1 MASFC
6 QIGADVV
13 AYGGPSPS
21 TSRARPQTAPVR
33 PRKPLVAAAP
43 LHAFSPSTATW
54 RELRAEAGEA
64 PAPRSDHACCA
75 LNDAS
80 MLVLG
85 GTGPRHEKLAD
96 AWRLRLRRTEV
107 RREMRMELRL
117 DAWSPAR
124 VARELAALRA
134 AAAEAGAAAG
144 AAAAAKGGAKAAA
157 PAKGKDGGGGGA
169 PTRLKDALVT
179 ERVRRALSA
188 ALSLPAECFDVD
200 ADLPVEPTAAD
211 AIEACFAA
219 ADANSSGTIEGK
231 ELPRVLATLGLSDK
245 KKAVKE
251 ALAKYD
257 DDGDKKLD
265 LAEFTGLIEDIQK
278 TDALISEQ
286 ATLAARNSAQFV
298 GAIISAIIQRN
309 YSAHAPR

>member
-1 MASFC
+1 M
-6 QIGADVV
+6 
-13 AYGGPSPS
+13 
-21 TSRARPQTAPVR
+21 
-33 PRKPLVAAAP
+33 
-43 LHAFSPSTATW
+43 
-54 RELRAEAGEA
+54 
-64 PAPRSDHACCA
+64 
-75 LNDAS
+75 
-80 MLVLG
+80 
-85 GTGPRHEKLAD
+85 
-96 AWRLRLRRTEV
+96 
-107 RREMRMELRL
+107 
-117 DAWSPAR
+117 
-124 VARELAALRA
+124 
-134 AAAEAGAAAG
+134 
-144 AAAAAKGGAKAAA
+144 
-157 PAKGKDGGGGGA
+157 
-169 PTRLKDALVT
+169 T

-219 ADANSSGTIEGK
+219 ADANGSGTIEGK

-286 ATLAARNSAQFV
+286 AALAAQF
-298 GAIISAIIQRN
+298 GAILRRN
-309 YSAHAPR
+309 YSAQFFGAILRRAHRADALPLRTGGRRRHLRHRRRQGAPRRRPRNPQG